1 MNKIKK
7 FLVIGNPINHS
18 LSPELQNYWLKKNNI
33 NGIYDKQRLDIDDLK
48 DFVLKIK
55 SKEIAGANITVP
67 FKKEIIPYIDKLT
80 PESEGTDSVNT
91 ILLNKGETVG
101 CNTDITG
108 FEKAIKETNYNFV
121 KKKVLILGAGGV
133 VPSIIF
139 ALQRMG
145 VKHIMLS
152 NRTKL
157 KAEELKNYYK
167 KKNSD
172 ENIITVVDWGELPN
186 FDVIINA
193 TSVGLKLNEILKLN
207 FKEYQNKKDC
217 MFYDL
222 IYNPKETNF
231 LSEAKKR
238 GNQIKNGKMMF
249 LYQAKQAYNLWTNV
263 DAEIDEDIIKIV
275 D

>member
-33 NGIYDKQRLDIDDLK
+33 NAIYDKRRLDIDDLK

-67 FKKEIIPYIDKLT
+67 FKKEIIPFIDKLT

-91 ILLNKGETVG
+91 ILLNNGETVG
-101 CNTDITG
+101 CNTDIIG

-167 KKNSD
+167 KKNSN

-193 TSVGLKLNEILKLN
+193 TSVGLKRDQTLNLDFSKIEKGK
-207 FKEYQNKKDC
+207 F
-217 MFYDL
+217 FYDV

-231 LSEAKKR
+231 LKAGKQL
-238 GNQIKNGKMMF
+238 GNQTENGKKMF
-249 LYQAKQAYNLWTNV
+249 IYQS
-263 DAEIDEDIIKIV
+263 AEAFRIWHKIEPEINEEINKLL
-275 D
+275 DQ

>member
-7 FLVIGNPINHS
+7 FLVIGNPVNHS

-33 NGIYDKQRLDIDDLK
+33 NAIYDKQRLDIDDLK

-67 FKKEIIPYIDKLT
+67 FKKEIIPFIDKLT

-91 ILLNKGETVG
+91 ILLSKGETIG
-101 CNTDITG
+101 HNTDIIG

-139 ALQRMG
+139 ALQRMNI
-145 VKHIMLS
+145 KHIMIS
-152 NRTKL
+152 NRTKS
-157 KAEELKNYYK
+157 KAEKLKNYYK
-167 KKNSD
+167 KKNSS
-172 ENIITVVDWGELPN
+172 ENIISVVDWGELPN

-193 TSVGLKLNEILKLN
+193 TSVGLK
-207 FKEYQNKKDC
+207 KDQSLDLDFSKIEKGKF
-217 MFYDL
+217 FYDV

-231 LSEAKKR
+231 LKAGKQL
-238 GNQIKNGKMMF
+238 GNQTENGKKMF
-249 LYQAKQAYNLWTNV
+249 IYQA
-263 DAEIDEDIIKIV
+263 AEAFKIWHKV
-275 D
+275 EPEINEEINKLLDQ

>member
-33 NGIYDKQRLDIDDLK
+33 NGIYDKQKLNIDDLK

-67 FKKEIIPYIDKLT
+67 FKKEIIPFIDKLT

-101 CNTDITG
+101 YNTDIIG

-157 KAEELKNYYK
+157 KAEELRNYYK
-167 KKNSD
+167 KKNFN
-172 ENIITVVDWGELPN
+172 ENIISVVDWGELPN

-193 TSVGLKLNEILKLN
+193 TSVGLKRDQTLDLDFSKIEKGK
-207 FKEYQNKKDC
+207 F
-217 MFYDL
+217 FYDV

-231 LSEAKKR
+231 LKAGKQL
-238 GNQIKNGKMMF
+238 GNQTENGKKMF
-249 LYQAKQAYNLWTNV
+249 IYQA
-263 DAEIDEDIIKIV
+263 AEAFKIWHKV
-275 D
+275 EPEINEEINKLLDK

>member
-33 NGIYDKQRLDIDDLK
+33 NGIYDKQKLDIDDLK

-67 FKKEIIPYIDKLT
+67 FKKEIIPFIDKLS

-101 CNTDITG
+101 YNTDIIG

-157 KAEELKNYYK
+157 KAEELRNYYK
-167 KKNSD
+167 KKNSN
-172 ENIITVVDWGELPN
+172 ENIITVVEWGELPN

-193 TSVGLKLNEILKLN
+193 TSVGLKKDQKLN
-207 FKEYQNKKDC
+207 LDFSKIEKGKF
-217 MFYDL
+217 FYDV

-231 LSEAKKR
+231 LKAGKQL
-238 GNQIKNGKMMF
+238 GNQTENGKKMF
-249 LYQAKQAYNLWTNV
+249 IYQA
-263 DAEIDEDIIKIV
+263 AEAFKIWHKIEPEINEEINKLL
-275 D
+275 DQ

>member
-33 NGIYDKQRLDIDDLK
+33 NAIYDKQRLDIDDLK

-67 FKKEIIPYIDKLT
+67 FKKEIIPFIDKLT

-101 CNTDITG
+101 YNTDIIG

-157 KAEELKNYYK
+157 KAEELRNYYK
-167 KKNSD
+167 KKNFN

-193 TSVGLKLNEILKLN
+193 TSVGLKRDQTLDLDFSKIEKGK
-207 FKEYQNKKDC
+207 F
-217 MFYDL
+217 FYDV

-231 LSEAKKR
+231 LKAGKQL
-238 GNQIKNGKMMF
+238 GNQTENGKKMF
-249 LYQAKQAYNLWTNV
+249 IYQA
-263 DAEIDEDIIKIV
+263 AEAFKIWHKV
-275 D
+275 EPEINEEINKLLDQ

>member
-33 NGIYDKQRLDIDDLK
+33 NGIYDKQRLEFDDLK

-67 FKKEIIPYIDKLT
+67 FKKEIIPFIDKLT

-101 CNTDITG
+101 YNTDIIG

-167 KKNSD
+167 KKKSN

-193 TSVGLKLNEILKLN
+193 TSVGLKRDQTLNLDFSKIEKGK
-207 FKEYQNKKDC
+207 F
-217 MFYDL
+217 FYDV

-231 LSEAKKR
+231 LKAGKQL
-238 GNQIKNGKMMF
+238 GNQTENGKKMF
-249 LYQAKQAYNLWTNV
+249 IYQS
-263 DAEIDEDIIKIV
+263 AESFRIWHKIKPEINEEINKLL
-275 D
+275 DQ